1 MPRSMSR
8 TPFFFV
14 LLVLLLSPV
23 SLYSQR
29 TGKSII
35 ISGKVTDEKG
45 RPLPGAAIFIDT
57 EKTGKVTNQ
66 DGIYKV
72 KVKPEAREIIVFTLF
87 NGSAKEVI
95 DGRPAIDFVLKGS
108 SALPGPGTAS
118 NNNEKPGVGQN
129 KNQMTGQGKTGN
141 TLDISDSKVPVYQDI
156 YDMIR
161 GRVPGVEVSG
171 KSIRIRGSNSLNV
184 STEPLFVLDGV
195 IVRTIDQVS
204 PDNVK
209 SIEIL
214 KGPDATEYG
223 TRGSNGVIIIK
234 TKTGKE

>member
-1 MPRSMSR
+1 MNRS
-8 TPFFFV
+8 TFLFLV
-14 LLVLLLSPV
+14 LALLLSPI
-23 SLYSQR
+23 SLNGQK
-29 TGKSII
+29 TGKSTI

-45 RPLPGAAIFIDT
+45 QPVAGAAIFIDT

-66 DGIYKV
+66 EGIYKV
-72 KVKPEAREIIVFTLF
+72 KVNPDAREIIVFTLL
-87 NGSAKEVI
+87 NGSGKELI
-95 DGRPAIDFVLKGS
+95 NGRPKIDFVLNGS
-108 SALPGPGTAS
+108 SSIPGAGTAGDGIF
-118 NNNEKPGVGQN
+118 KPADGKPKDQL
-129 KNQMTGQGKTGN
+129 TGQDKSGS
-141 TLDISDSKVPVYQDI
+141 TLNISDSKVPVYQDI

-195 IVRTIDQVS
+195 IVSTIDQIS

-209 SIEIL
+209 SIEVL
-214 KGPDATEYG
+214 KGPDATVYG